1 MKLQGLSIRL
11 ISVDIERALLI
22 STPQSTEIKGL
33 DASQYTVE
41 QVFFPSK
48 DKTMVMNDIMQICN
62 LVK

>member
-1 MKLQGLSIRL
+1 M
-11 ISVDIERALLI
+11 LLN

-48 DKTMVMNDIMQICN
+48 DKTMVRYAI
-62 LVK
+62 